1 MAGIVVKKAEKNIDP
16 KDVLEWLKV
25 AGCGVAVTTMILAA
39 GYSIG
44 WYVGYGVG
52 VRDVLLWAKV
62 YDPEAFLKFAK
73 QYPKLV
79 ANLKLS

>member
-1 MAGIVVKKAEKNIDP
+1 MADIVEKKAEKILDP
-16 KDVLEWLKV
+16 KNVWEWLKV

-44 WYVGYGVG
+44 WYVGYGIG
-52 VRDVLLWAKV
+52 VHDVLFWAKIH
-62 YDPEAFLKFAK
+62 DPEAFLKFAQ

-79 ANLKLS
+79 ANLKLT